1 MSSNIRWITFDLSCR
16 NVESQPVHV
25 MSSQGGYAK
34 LFWPDAEQDQCI
46 IRCLRYSTL
55 NCQHVKHA

>member
-1 MSSNIRWITFDLSCR
+1 MSSSIRWITFDLSCR

-34 LFWPDAEQDQCI
+34 LLNRINVSLDVYA
-46 IRCLRYSTL
+46 TL
-55 NCQHVKHA
+55 L